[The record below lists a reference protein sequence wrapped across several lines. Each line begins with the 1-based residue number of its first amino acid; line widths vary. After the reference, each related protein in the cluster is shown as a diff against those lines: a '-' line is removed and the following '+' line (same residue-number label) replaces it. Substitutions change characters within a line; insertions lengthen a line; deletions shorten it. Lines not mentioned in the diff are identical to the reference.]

1 MNRNQNNYFYK
12 DGISKSILFIQSPLA
27 FASIVTSHDISD
39 KERPVDN
46 FISRERDLSQ
56 SFITILIVTGEVF
69 FLLYCCWCFLFFSPC
84 LKAVLCSSSAL
95 LTLQW
100 LPEAAA
106 QGRLCALGSLLRSS
120 IVEHRT
126 APISDF
132 WLSGSHLDRSQ
143 DIFLFQ

>member
-1 MNRNQNNYFYK
+1 MKRNQNNYSYK
-12 DGISKSILFIQSPLA
+12 GRISKSILFIPSPLV
-27 FASIVTSHDISD
+27 FASIMTSQDISD
-39 KERPVDN
+39 KECPVDN

-56 SFITILIVTGEVF
+56 SFITILIVMGKVT
-69 FLLYCCWCFLFFSPC
+69 FLLHCCRYFLFFSPC
-84 LKAVLCSSSAL
+84 LKAVPCSSSAL
-95 LTLQW
+95 LTLQG

-106 QGRLCALGSLLRSS
+106 QGRCCALGSLLRSS

>member
-56 SFITILIVTGEVF
+56 SFITILIVTGEGF
-69 FLLYCCWCFLFFSPC
+69 FFIVLLLVLFIFQPMSQGSSLFLICFADA
-84 LKAVLCSSSAL
+84 AV
-95 LTLQW
+95 
-100 LPEAAA
+100 AA
-106 QGRLCALGSLLRSS
+106 
-120 IVEHRT
+120 
-126 APISDF
+126 
-132 WLSGSHLDRSQ
+132 WSGSVGEVVCSGQPAKEQHRGAQ
-143 DIFLFQ
+143 DSAHFRLLA